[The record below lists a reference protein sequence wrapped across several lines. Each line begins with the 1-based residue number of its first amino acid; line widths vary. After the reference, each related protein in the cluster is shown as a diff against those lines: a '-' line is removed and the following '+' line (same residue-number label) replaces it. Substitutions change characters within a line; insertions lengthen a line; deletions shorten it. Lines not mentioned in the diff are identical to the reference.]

1 MTNELIY
8 DRMNTLHNI
17 CHGVPSAM
25 HFKIVEKL
33 KIKLP
38 DIILCMCDIS
48 KAESFGLAD
57 WFWYSAFFLAVH
69 TKWAE
74 WLIKIEAAGKQETA
88 ARFGVERE
96 PGAVSIELAD
106 V

>member
-48 KAESFGLAD
+48 KAESISLAD
-57 WFWYSAFFLAVH
+57 RFWYSAFFLSIH

-74 WLIKIEAAGKQETA
+74 WLIKIEAAGKQEAA
-88 ARFGVERE
+88 ARFWVERK
-96 PGAVSIELAD
+96 PGTVSIELAD